1 MKIVLMHYH
10 LKTGGVTTVIRQQV
24 RALKHVCDI
33 LVLTGEP
40 PEVLFPCETVHI
52 QGLGYDNKRDEPL
65 SSERIAASITNAIHG
80 KWRTGCDVL
89 HVHNPTLAKNRRF
102 LKILDILKKESNNLL
117 LQIHDFSEDGRPG
130 VYFHEQYPSDCHY
143 SVINSRDYQV
153 LRKSGLKPEGL
164 HLIPNTVNPLPCRSA
179 GEISHPIV
187 LYPVRAIRRKNIG
200 EAILLSLYFPAD
212 EKLCISQPPNSPED
226 IASYTEWKN
235 FIEANK
241 LCVTMEAGARN
252 SFEELVGRSRYLL
265 TTSIGEGFGFSF
277 LEPWTAGKLLWG
289 RKLPDL
295 CSDFE
300 KKGVRLD
307 HLYTKIR
314 VPIEWFEHRRFR
326 DLWRTVAMKCADIY
340 GYSVSRNRVEVAFR
354 KISADGMI
362 DFGQLDESSQMQVL
376 SHLLA
381 DPDLKEQLALINP
394 HVKGPRRVSGLRPL
408 IGQNREVIQREFTI
422 ERYRQILLDT
432 YRRVLDHSVR
442 HRIDKASLFKQFFN
456 LDSFSLLKWSE
467 YGDSR

>member
-1 MKIVLMHYH
+1 MHY
-10 LKTGGVTTVIRQQV
+10 
-24 RALKHVCDI
+24 
-33 LVLTGEP
+33 
-40 PEVLFPCETVHI
+40 F
-52 QGLGYDNKRDEPL
+52 DEDYV
-65 SSERIAASITNAIHG
+65 A
-80 KWRTGCDVL
+80 
-89 HVHNPTLAKNRRF
+89 
-102 LKILDILKKESNNLL
+102 
-117 LQIHDFSEDGRPG
+117 
-130 VYFHEQYPSDCHY
+130 DCHY
-143 SVINSRDYQV
+143 AVLNSRDY
-153 LRKSGLKPEGL
+153 KIMTTCGLKPDGV
-164 HLIPNTVNPLPCRSA
+164 HKIPNRITPLPFQSETPPVKNR
-179 GEISHPIV
+179 V

-200 EAILLSLYFPAD
+200 EAILLSLFFNNN
-212 EKLCISQPPNSPED
+212 ETLMITLPPNSPVD
-226 IASYTEWKN
+226 IKSYAGWKAFVGEKN
-235 FIEANK
+235 LNVVFD
-241 LCVTMEAGARN
+241 AGLAHA
-252 SFEELVGRSRYLL
+252 FPDLVLSSKFLI
-265 TTSIGEGFGFSF
+265 TTSITEGFGLSF